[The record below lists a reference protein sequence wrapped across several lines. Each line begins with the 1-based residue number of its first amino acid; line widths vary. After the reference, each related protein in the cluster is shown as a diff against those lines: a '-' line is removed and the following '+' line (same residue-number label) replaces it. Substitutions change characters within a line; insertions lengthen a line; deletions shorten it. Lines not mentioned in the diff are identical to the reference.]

1 MAASFISLYLS
12 IPSVISNYNDTEVV
26 GWFSIIISVGI
37 YLLISFCQIIKLN
50 SSVAKFLI
58 VTVYMVIIVYSMCT

>member
-50 SSVAKFLI
+50 SLVAKFLI
-58 VTVYMVIIVYSMCT
+58 VTVYMVIVVYSMCT